1 MAAQV
6 LQLTLPL
13 RAATNKT
20 AATEKAKR
28 ERHRFEVKVTEPCRH
43 AGKAIIF
50 QTTAVSA
57 VNAERNARV
66 RYNKLMRR
74 HEHLFVEME
83 PAKRLD

>member
-13 RAATNKT
+13 KAATT
-20 AATEKAKR
+20 TTTATEKAKR

-43 AGKAIIF
+43 AGKAITF

-66 RYNKLMRR
+66 RYNRLMGR

-83 PAKRLD
+83 PARQLD